1 MSTGKKDWRELCI
14 AVLNETDTTK
24 LLELTEELIAA
35 FDEQNPSPSLD
46 TVLKKPTIDA
56 LAESELLRSELLPLA
71 AVQSHPPCFFSS
83 RFRGTAVRTTTI
95 ID

>member
-1 MSTGKKDWRELCI
+1 MPTGKKDWRELCI
-14 AVLNETDTTK
+14 AVLNETDSTK

-46 TVLKKPTIDA
+46 TPKQSTIDA
-56 LAESELLRSELLPLA
+56 LGESELLRSELLPLA
-71 AVQSHPPCFFSS
+71 AVQNHACFFSN
-83 RFRGTAVRTTTI
+83 RFRGTAVRTTTT